1 MLTIKF
7 LSNVFLPNAKIVI
20 DHLHISQLVNQAFD
34 QLRVTILKQLNDKH
48 SRIYKALKIN

>member
-48 SRIYKALKIN
+48 SRI